1 MTGIHIY
8 AILERYHFWFETY
21 GLGYFFSKLGRT
33 SKSRSRGKMIVP
45 CERSCQKEYAFKIWK
60 LYHFLFESKGQGY
73 SFSKVGQTS
82 RFRSKGKKLWYHL
95 KGLVTKNTH
104 MQYESSIAF
113 GLKYIAKVKVFVH
126 ATDTDA
132 GADGRAIRWAPWT
145 YLSRLAKKVLK
156 VNVGSS
162 GHMNINVEPRAYK
175 INVGPFWRAMT
186 SQASRFVLS
195 PTCPKPI
202 CP

>member
-1 MTGIHIY
+1 MG
-8 AILERYHFWFETY
+8 LKTY
-21 GLGYFFSKLGRT
+21 IMSISAKPLSKLWALNNFHWQVTFWHHYPLAQYKCHVLMSNG
-33 SKSRSRGKMIVP
+33 
-45 CERSCQKEYAFKIWK
+45 
-60 LYHFLFESKGQGY
+60 
-73 SFSKVGQTS
+73 
-82 RFRSKGKKLWYHL
+82 
-95 KGLVTKNTH
+95 TKNTH

-113 GLKYIAKVKVFVH
+113 GLKYIAKVKVSVH
-126 ATDTDA
+126 ATDIDA

-186 SQASRFVLS
+186 SQASRFDLS
-195 PTCPKPI
+195 PTCQKQFVPSSGNLLFVATWMTWI
-202 CP
+202 RLL